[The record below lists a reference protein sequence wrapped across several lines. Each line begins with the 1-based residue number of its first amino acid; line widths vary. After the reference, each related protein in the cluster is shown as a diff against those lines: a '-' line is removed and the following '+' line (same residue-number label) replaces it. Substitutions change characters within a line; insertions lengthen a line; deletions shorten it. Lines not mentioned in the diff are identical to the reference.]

1 MVTLDDY
8 RPVAITI
15 VPITMQPAV
24 MLIEFGAWAAI
35 VIAVPM
41 VIPVASDPEAKTL
54 SARYCR
60 RCNRNGRQRGEN
72 ARKLLHVASP
82 IVVALGE
89 NAWGVAAFRQP
100 PRNFFEWIFS

>member
-41 VIPVASDPEAKTL
+41 VIPVRL
-54 SARYCR
+54 
-60 RCNRNGRQRGEN
+60 RCGSQNPQRS
-72 ARKLLHVASP
+72 LL
-82 IVVALGE
+82 
-89 NAWGVAAFRQP
+89 
-100 PRNFFEWIFS
+100 